1 MIINIGLWSNCDSLA
16 WHHYRLSSGCYKK
29 MKKSNQSFLILAVL
43 AMLFSSTLIE
53 SSSLAIAAEINQAD
67 ARKLSQSGDI
77 LSLEKIIASA
87 KSIKP
92 GKVLETE
99 LEREYGKY
107 VYEVE
112 LLDAHG
118 QVWELKLD
126 AKTGKLIKLE
136 SED

>member
-1 MIINIGLWSNCDSLA
+1 
-16 WHHYRLSSGCYKK
+16 

-43 AMLFSSTLIE
+43 TIFFASTLIE
-53 SSSLAIAAEINQAD
+53 PSSAVIAAEINQAD
-67 ARKLSQSGDI
+67 VRKLSQSGDI

-87 KSIKP
+87 KSIKS